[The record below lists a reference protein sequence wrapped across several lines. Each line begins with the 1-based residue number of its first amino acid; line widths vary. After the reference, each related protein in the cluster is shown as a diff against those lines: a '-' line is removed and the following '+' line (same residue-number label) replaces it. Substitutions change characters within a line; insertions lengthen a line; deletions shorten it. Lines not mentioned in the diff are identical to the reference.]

1 MSIFTKSAQQAKMML
16 GEASSPFFHN
26 SGWTMLKYISIQ
38 NLNQIYHAVQ
48 EL

>member
-1 MSIFTKSAQQAKMML
+1 MML
-16 GEASSPFFHN
+16 GEASSPFSHT
-26 SGWTMLKYISIQ
+26 SDWTMLKYINIQ